1 MGIKKVEVTSAIAL
15 ALSAVAL
22 VGTQTNNKVQAAS
35 SNVEN
40 SSVVKESSNADIATI
55 QKNYQVAQDQYKK
68 ANDAWNQFNKVKI
81 VS

>member
-22 VGTQTNNKVQAAS
+22 VGTQTNNKVQVAS

-40 SSVVKESSNADIATI
+40 SSVVKESSNADIAII
-55 QKNYQVAQDQYKK
+55 QKIIKQHKINIKK
-68 ANDAWNQFNKVKI
+68 QMMLGIKFNKVKI

>member
-40 SSVVKESSNADIATI
+40 SSVVKESSNADIAII
-55 QKNYQVAQDQYKK
+55 QKIIKQHKINIKK
-68 ANDAWNQFNKVKI
+68 QMMLGIKFNKVKI

>member
-22 VGTQTNNKVQAAS
+22 VGTQTNNKVQVVS

-40 SSVVKESSNADIATI
+40 SSVVKESSNADIAII
-55 QKNYQVAQDQYKK
+55 QKIIK
-68 ANDAWNQFNKVKI
+68 
-81 VS
+81 